1 MPSLANKLARWTW
14 TVFGDSP
21 SD

>member
-1 MPSLANKLARWTW
+1 MANKLARWTW

-21 SD
+21 S